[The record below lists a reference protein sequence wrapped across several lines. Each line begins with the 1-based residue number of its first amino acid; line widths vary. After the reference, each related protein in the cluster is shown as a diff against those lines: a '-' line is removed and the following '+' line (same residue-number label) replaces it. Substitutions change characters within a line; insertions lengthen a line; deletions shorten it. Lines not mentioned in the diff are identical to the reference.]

1 MYCIFYYL
9 NWHFSKIVYKY
20 FLYFNKLC
28 AIPVFEDNVLFI
40 ISFQSLFLYLV
51 YNKKVKLIQKLF
63 YIYITVQSF

>member
-28 AIPVFEDNVLFI
+28 AIPVFEDNVPFI
-40 ISFQSLFLYLV
+40 ISITFLIFSII
-51 YNKKVKLIQKLF
+51 NKKIKLIQKLF
-63 YIYITVQSF
+63 YNYITVQAF